1 MRIRHILCLSA
12 ASTISQLAMAAL
24 PPSPALGRW
33 RVRLTFVA
41 KLISSLRRN
50 MRISKSLWSRACPK
64 RKEWRVE
71 RQRITKKAYDAV
83 GAALGKVSKNQTVKA
98 CTTLLESK

>member
-1 MRIRHILCLSA
+1 
-12 ASTISQLAMAAL
+12 
-24 PPSPALGRW
+24 
-33 RVRLTFVA
+33 
-41 KLISSLRRN
+41 

-64 RKEWRVE
+64 RKEGVE
-71 RQRITKKAYDAV
+71 GRKTADYKEAYDAV